1 MKALIGI
8 WIDKSKAQII
18 TPKKISKTILS
29 EFDPKPRI
37 DPQKREFGRFG
48 KQFISTE
55 NSDQNRFKQQ
65 EVNFLKT
72 IIASSKHFDSLLI
85 FGPAYMKNRLH
96 KLIQKD
102 NLLKNK
108 PIEILTAEK
117 MTDNQLVAFVKK
129 HFNNHEIKV

>member
-1 MKALIGI
+1 MKTQIGI

-18 TPKKISKTILS
+18 SPEKIIKTIPS

-65 EVNFLKT
+65 ELNFLKNVMST
-72 IIASSKHFDSLLI
+72 CKDQEALLI
-85 FGPAYMKNRLH
+85 FGPAYMKNRLQ
-96 KLIQKD
+96 KLIQND
-102 NLLKNK
+102 NVLKNI
-108 PIEILTAEK
+108 PIQIVTAQK

-129 HFNNHEIKV
+129 HFNNHNVEV

>member
-18 TPKKISKTILS
+18 TPEKIIKTILS

-48 KQFISTE
+48 KQYISTE
-55 NSDQNRFKQQ
+55 NTDQKRFKQQ
-65 EVNFLKT
+65 ELNFLKT
-72 IIASSKHFDSLLI
+72 VVASSKHFDNLLI

-96 KLIQKD
+96 KLILKD
-102 NLLKNK
+102 NVLKNK
-108 PIEILTAEK
+108 PIEISTAEK
-117 MTDNQLVAFVKK
+117 MTNNQLVAFVKK
-129 HFNNHEIKV
+129 HFKNLEIEV

>member
-1 MKALIGI
+1 MKTQIGI
-8 WIDKSKAQII
+8 WIDKSKAQVISPEKII
-18 TPKKISKTILS
+18 KTIYS

-48 KQFISTE
+48 KQVISTE

-65 EVNFLKT
+65 ELDFLKNVMN
-72 IIASSKHFDSLLI
+72 SCKNMEGLLI

-96 KLIQKD
+96 KLIQND
-102 NLLKNK
+102 HLLKN
-108 PIEILTAEK
+108 ISIHIVTAQK

-129 HFNNHEIKV
+129 HFKTNNVEV

>member
-1 MKALIGI
+1 MKAQIGI

-37 DPQKREFGRFG
+37 DPQKREVGRFG
-48 KQFISTE
+48 KQYISTE

-65 EVNFLKT
+65 EINFLKNVV
-72 IIASSKHFDSLLI
+72 ASCKHFESLLI

-96 KLIQKD
+96 KMIQAD
-102 NLLKNK
+102 YLLKNK
-108 PIEILTAEK
+108 PIQIRTSEK
-117 MTDNQLVAFVKK
+117 MTDNQLIAFVKK
-129 HFNNHEIKV
+129 HFEKQ